1 LAIVAGP
8 FTYTNHFH
16 NAEQRNELG
25 AIVGALFSVED
36 CAAAY
41 STICQW
47 PAYQATPLISMTD
60 IAAAAGVEKVY
71 YKDESSRFG
80 LGSFKALGGSYAI
93 ECLSQDSPGDD
104 LVVCTATDG
113 NHGRAVAWGASLCG
127 AECHVFIHA
136 NVSEARAQAIA
147 SLGAVIHRVEGNYD
161 DSIAACNEQA
171 ALHGWRIVSD
181 TSWEGYR
188 DIPKMIMAG
197 YSVMTFE
204 MMDQLDAEIPS
215 HVILQA
221 GCGAMAG
228 ALIASMWHHWGAR
241 LPTIIM
247 VESDRSDCVYQ
258 SLKRDEI
265 HLVNIVEETVMAG
278 LSCGEVSLLAWP
290 LIQKGASHVV
300 TIPDTGVGSMV
311 RWLANPSDDERPS
324 VIGGE
329 CSASGLIAL
338 LAIQHDPALAQD
350 MGIDSESRVLVIG
363 TEGNTDAEM
372 YDSIIAGAL

>member
-1 LAIVAGP
+1 MTGP
-8 FTYTNHFH
+8 FTYTSHFH
-16 NAEQRNELG
+16 NAEQSNELG

-47 PAYQATPLISMTD
+47 PAYQVTPLLSMTD
-60 IAAAAGVEKVY
+60 IAAAAGVDKIY
-71 YKDESSRFG
+71 YKNESSRFG

-93 ECLSQDSPGDD
+93 ECLSQDAPGDD

-147 SLGAVIHRVEGNYD
+147 SLGAVMHRVEGNYD

-171 ALHGWRIVSD
+171 ALHGWQIVSD

-188 DIPKMIMAG
+188 DIPKLIMAG

-204 MMDQLDAEIPS
+204 MMDQLDGEIPS

-265 HLVNIVEETVMAG
+265 HLVNIVEETVMGG

-300 TIPDTGVGSMV
+300 TIPDTGVGTMV
-311 RWLANPSDDERPS
+311 RWLANPSDGERPS

-338 LAIQHDPALAQD
+338 LAIQQDSALAHG
-350 MGIDSESRVLVIG
+350 MSIDSDARILVIG
-363 TEGNTDAEM
+363 TEGNTDAEL
-372 YDSIIAGAL
+372 YDNIIAGAL

>member
-1 LAIVAGP
+1 MTGP
-8 FTYTNHFH
+8 FTYTSHFH
-16 NAEQRNELG
+16 NAEQSNELG

-47 PAYQATPLISMTD
+47 PAYQVTPLLSMTD
-60 IAAAAGVEKVY
+60 IAAAAGVDKIY
-71 YKDESSRFG
+71 YKNESSRFG

-93 ECLSQDSPGDD
+93 ECLSQDAPGDD

-147 SLGAVIHRVEGNYD
+147 SLGAVMHRVEGNYD

-171 ALHGWRIVSD
+171 ALHGWQIVSD

-204 MMDQLDAEIPS
+204 MMDQLDGEIPS

-265 HLVNIVEETVMAG
+265 HLVNIVEETVMGG

-300 TIPDTGVGSMV
+300 TIPDTGVGTMV
-311 RWLANPSDDERPS
+311 RWLANPSDGERPS

-338 LAIQHDPALAQD
+338 LAIQQDSALAHG
-350 MGIDSESRVLVIG
+350 MSIDSDARILVIG
-363 TEGNTDAEM
+363 TEGNTDAEL
-372 YDSIIAGAL
+372 YDNIIAGAL